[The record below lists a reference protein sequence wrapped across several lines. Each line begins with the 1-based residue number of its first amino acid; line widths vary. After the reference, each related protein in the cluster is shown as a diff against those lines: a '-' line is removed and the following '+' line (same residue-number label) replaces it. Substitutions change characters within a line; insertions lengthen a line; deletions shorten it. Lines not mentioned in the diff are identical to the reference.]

1 MRFRLVAWAALGVL
15 GLTVT
20 ACERGDEAESLT
32 GPRSPGITRAVGA
45 PVAAIPDASS
55 DPSGFVAAVGE
66 RVIVCKHGPTAAA
79 FDVTDDQGG
88 SSVIEVRPG
97 RCAVAYEAGGATR
110 TVTVQERVP
119 HRQRVE
125 GVLMTQLTCGRGV
138 GVLCDPSSFPVIQG
152 PSAASNPVSGLVGGT
167 GPADQRSQW
176 GLSGYVVEFSN
187 SFIPSD
193 APPRG
198 EHVIVCLRNSRSA
211 KVLVTEGG
219 QTTQVDIQRGCQS
232 VFSSGGETRSV
243 TVQQIVPRGQRLAQ
257 TFYTQLTCGRGLGV
271 QCGPSFP
278 VVQGPTSVSDPVTGF
293 VGGTGPTASPSQL
306 GLSGFLVE
314 YWNVPR

>member
-1 MRFRLVAWAALGVL
+1 MRFRLAAWTAVGLGMA
-15 GLTVT
+15 VT
-20 ACERGDEAESLT
+20 ACEWGEEAESPT
-32 GPRSPGITRAVGA
+32 GPRVPAVSPSVGA
-45 PVAAIPDASS
+45 PVTGLPDASS
-55 DPSGFVAAVGE
+55 DPSGFAAAVGE
-66 RVIVCKHGPTAAA
+66 RVIVCKRGPTAVA
-79 FDVTDDQGG
+79 FDVSDDLGG

-97 RCAVAYEAGGATR
+97 QCAVAYEAGGATR
-110 TVTVQERVP
+110 TVTVLERVP

-125 GVLMTQLTCGRGV
+125 GVLVTQLTCGRGV
-138 GVLCDPSSFPVIQG
+138 GVLCDPGSFPVIQG
-152 PSAASNPVSGLVGGT
+152 PSAGANPASGLVGGT

-176 GLSGYVVEFSN
+176 GLSGYVVEFTN

-211 KVLVTEGG
+211 KLLVTEGG

-232 VFSSGGETRSV
+232 VFSSGGDTRTV
-243 TVQQIVPRGQRLAQ
+243 MVQQVVARGQRLAQ

-271 QCGPSFP
+271 QCGPTFP

-293 VGGTGPTASPSQL
+293 VGGTGPSANPSQL